1 MPQIRLIRPSAFK
14 KRYADIETMA
24 TELVNPDA
32 LNSTIEF
39 LTAMVTPA
47 LLISATGSLVLS
59 TSTRLGRVVD
69 RVRQLEERLSD
80 LIYADDKESV
90 PLYDKRVE
98 VIVDLLDKVTSRS
111 RILQRALQA
120 FYYGVGMFTLTSVM
134 IAVAAFFN
142 TYRIVP
148 IPIGV
153 VGIMFLFWGS
163 VLMLRETR
171 MATAT
176 INAEMDFT
184 WELARKVAPKEVAL
198 KYKRK
203 GRALGGLAR
212 IKDERKIPNTLS
224 GE

>member
-1 MPQIRLIRPSAFK
+1 MVSDLI
-14 KRYADIETMA
+14 
-24 TELVNPDA
+24 NPNA

-80 LIYADDKESV
+80 VIYSENKDDI

-111 RILQRALQA
+111 RILQRAMGA
-120 FYYGVGMFTLTSVM
+120 FYYGLMFFVSTSVT
-134 IAVAAFFN
+134 IAVAAIFN
-142 TYRIVP
+142 SYRWVP
-148 IPIGV
+148 IPIGII
-153 VGIMFLFWGS
+153 GIMFLFYGS

-171 MATAT
+171 MAAAT
-176 INAEMDFT
+176 VNAEMDFT
-184 WELARKVAPKEVAL
+184 WELARKVAPKEIAV
-198 KYKRK
+198 KYSPK
-203 GRALGGLAR
+203 GKHKGMATAKIRDRDENTIPDIAQGG
-212 IKDERKIPNTLS
+212 
-224 GE
+224 

>member
-1 MPQIRLIRPSAFK
+1 
-14 KRYADIETMA
+14 MA
-24 TELVNPDA
+24 SDLVNPDA

-80 LIYADDKESV
+80 LIYSDSKEDI

-111 RILQRALQA
+111 RILQRALQT
-120 FYYGVGMFTLTSVM
+120 FYYGIGMFTLTSVT
-134 IAVAAFFN
+134 IAIAAIFN
-142 TYRIVP
+142 TYRWVP
-148 IPIGV
+148 IPIGII
-153 VGIMFLFWGS
+153 GIMFLFWGS
-163 VLMLRETR
+163 FLMLRETR
-171 MATAT
+171 LATAT

-184 WELARKVAPKEVAL
+184 WELARKVAPKEVAI

-203 GRALGGLAR
+203 ARGGALAR
-212 IKDERKIPNTLS
+212 IKNESKIPDTL
-224 GE
+224 GGD

>member
-1 MPQIRLIRPSAFK
+1 
-14 KRYADIETMA
+14 MA
-24 TELVNPDA
+24 AEIVNPTA

-69 RVRQLEERLSD
+69 RVRQLEERLSV
-80 LIYADDKESV
+80 LIYAESKDDV
-90 PLYDKRVE
+90 PLYEKRVE

-111 RILQRALQA
+111 RILQRAMQA
-120 FYYGVGMFTLTSVM
+120 FYYGLGMFVLTSVT
-134 IAVAAFFN
+134 IAIAAFFS
-142 TYRIVP
+142 TYRWVP
-148 IPIGV
+148 IPIGI

-176 INAEMDFT
+176 VNAEMDFT
-184 WELARKVAPKEVAL
+184 WQLAREVAPREVVS
-198 KYKRK
+198 KYLRQGRRK
-203 GRALGGLAR
+203 GLGLAR
-212 IKDERKIPNTLS
+212 IKGKDEGR
-224 GE
+224 

>member
-1 MPQIRLIRPSAFK
+1 
-14 KRYADIETMA
+14 MA
-24 TELVNPDA
+24 TEIVNPDA

-69 RVRQLEERLSD
+69 RVRQLEIRLSE
-80 LIYADDKESV
+80 LIYAENKDEV

-111 RILQRALQA
+111 RILQRAMQA
-120 FYYGVGMFTLTSVM
+120 FYYGLGMFVLTSVT
-134 IAVAAFFN
+134 IAIAAFFS
-142 TYRIVP
+142 TYRWVP
-148 IPIGV
+148 IPVGI

-163 VLMLRETR
+163 MLMLRETR

-176 INAEMDFT
+176 VNAEMDFT
-184 WELARKVAPKEVAL
+184 WELARQVAPREVAI
-198 KYKRK
+198 KYTRK
-203 GRALGGLAR
+203 GKRGGGLAR
-212 IKDERKIPNTLS
+212 IKDERKIPDTLG

>member
-1 MPQIRLIRPSAFK
+1 MPATT
-14 KRYADIETMA
+14 DI
-24 TELVNPDA
+24 VNPDA

-80 LIYADDKESV
+80 LIYLEEKQDV

-111 RILQRALQA
+111 RILQRAMAA
-120 FYYGVGMFTLTSVM
+120 FYYGLGFFVLTSVT
-134 IAVAAFFN
+134 IAIAAFFS
-142 TYRIVP
+142 TYRWVP
-148 IPIGV
+148 IPIGI
-153 VGIMFLFWGS
+153 VGIMFIFWGS
-163 VLMLRETR
+163 ILMLRETR

-176 INAEMDFT
+176 VNAEMDFT
-184 WELARKVAPKEVAL
+184 WELARKVAPKEIIS
-198 KYKRK
+198 KYAKKGKRK
-203 GRALGGLAR
+203 GQKPAKLPTRYDSELS
-212 IKDERKIPNTLS
+212 KTPNR
-224 GE
+224 E

>member
-1 MPQIRLIRPSAFK
+1 
-14 KRYADIETMA
+14 MA
-24 TELVNPDA
+24 TDLVNPDA

-69 RVRQLEERLSD
+69 RVRQLEERLSN
-80 LIYADDKESV
+80 LIYAEDKDDI

-98 VIVDLLDKVTSRS
+98 VIVDLLDKVTTRS
-111 RILQRALQA
+111 RILQRALQT
-120 FYYGVGMFTLTSVM
+120 FYYGIGMFTLTSVT
-134 IAVAAFFN
+134 IAVAAIFN
-142 TYRIVP
+142 TYRWVP
-148 IPIGV
+148 IPIGII
-153 VGIMFLFWGS
+153 GIMFLFWGS
-163 VLMLRETR
+163 FLMLRETR

-198 KYKRK
+198 KYKRRGK
-203 GRALGGLAR
+203 GGGLAR
-212 IKDERKIPNTLS
+212 IKNEREVPDTLG

>member
-1 MPQIRLIRPSAFK
+1 
-14 KRYADIETMA
+14 MA
-24 TELVNPDA
+24 TELVNPNA

-80 LIYADDKESV
+80 LIYSEHKEDI

-98 VIVDLLDKVTSRS
+98 VIVDLMDKVTSRS

-120 FYYGVGMFTLTSVM
+120 FYFGIGMFTLTSVT
-134 IAVAAFFN
+134 IAAAAFFN
-142 TYRIVP
+142 TYRWVP
-148 IPIGV
+148 IPIGII
-153 VGIMFLFWGS
+153 GILFLTWGS
-163 VLMLRETR
+163 ILMLRETR

-184 WELARKVAPKEVAL
+184 WELARKVAPREVAI
-198 KYKRK
+198 KYQRR
-203 GRALGGLAR
+203 GRRGGGLAR
-212 IKDERKIPNTLS
+212 IKDESKIPDTLG